1 MLNMV
6 QLIFGSFTLVLFMV
20 VRGPVKY
27 QINLDKGH
35 SSFYSAVLT
44 ALDGLTLY
52 YFGYLVFCLLAIS
65 YSDTFLTFLLLDI
78 VVKNSTTRD
87 VLNAV
92 VFPRKQLMATLI
104 LGMFLGY
111 IFSFFIFYNFRDEMI
126 DGGPK
131 NDCDTLLHCMQ
142 TMLSYGLRYGAGI
155 NEQMDHTLNT
165 RYVVDV
171 LFFFVIMII
180 MLNVIFGIII
190 DTFSDLRSKKNER
203 LADTTEICLICN
215 IDKQTF
221 DRAADSSVGFRN
233 HVKNDHNMWA
243 YVSFIIYLWEQDK
256 DDDDGLEQ
264 FVRRSVDNN
273 DIAWFPLNKAMCLWR
288 QKTKTT

>member
-1 MLNMV
+1 
-6 QLIFGSFTLVLFMV
+6 
-20 VRGPVKY
+20 
-27 QINLDKGH
+27 
-35 SSFYSAVLT
+35 
-44 ALDGLTLY
+44 
-52 YFGYLVFCLLAIS
+52 
-65 YSDTFLTFLLLDI
+65 LTFLLLDI

-111 IFSFFIFYNFRDEMI
+111 IFSFFLFYNFRDEMQ
-126 DGGPK
+126 DGATK

-142 TMLSYGLRYGAGI
+142 TCLSYGLRYGGGI
-155 NEQMDHTLNT
+155 NEQLNHTLDT

-171 LFFFVIMII
+171 FYFFIIMII

-203 LADTTEICLICN
+203 IQDTTEVCLICS

-221 DRAADSSVGFRN
+221 DRADDSSVGFRN

-243 YVSFIIYLWEQDK
+243 FVSFIVYLWEQDK

-264 FVRRSVDNN
+264 YVRRSVENN
-273 DIAWFPLNKAMCLWR
+273 DICWFPLNKAMCLEAEGEEDDVSGDLR
-288 QKTKTT
+288 KDVGGTSETLISNVKNSRNKISDTLDSIAMSLHSLAVSNNDEESVPGDM